1 MANYADK
8 FYDIVYNNL
17 SNTVVT
23 EILYRL
29 TI

>member
-8 FYDIVYNNL
+8 FDDIVYNNL